1 MGHNRA
7 GVRARARARR
17 RKREDARLARKTA
30 EPQGVV
36 AQVKKAATKAVE
48 KVTEVVKAAAEKVT
62 GKKKQEPHAK

>member
-7 GVRARARARR
+7 GVRQRARLRR
-17 RKREDARLARKTA
+17 RKREGERLAKKAA

-36 AQVKKAATKAVE
+36 AKVKKVAKQAAE

-62 GKKKQEPHAK
+62 GKKKEEPRT